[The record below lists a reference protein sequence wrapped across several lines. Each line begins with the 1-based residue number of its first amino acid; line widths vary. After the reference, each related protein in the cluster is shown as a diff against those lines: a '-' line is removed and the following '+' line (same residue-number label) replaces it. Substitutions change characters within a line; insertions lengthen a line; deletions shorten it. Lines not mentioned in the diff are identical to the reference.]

1 MKSALKQQYDKKQ
14 EQKRLKSKYG
24 IQNPDVIVVEKKNVL
39 SQSLRILLNAFF
51 LLLRILAIL
60 LILLLALIGLA
71 GLIYPNIRSEYLV
84 TWNRIAFELSTYL
97 NI

>member
-84 TWNRIAFELSTYL
+84 VWNRIALELSIYL
-97 NI
+97 DI